1 MKPTSA
7 AQQVVS
13 ETPAAELDLLEEDD
27 EFEEF
32 PQEEWEEGQDA
43 LVDEQLWEDNWEDD
57 DADELFLNHL
67 RAEITKNTKGKDLV
81 FYTFFLTVFILHS
94 VCSIKKL
101 LDLLCFFS
109 EIKII

>member
-1 MKPTSA
+1 MKPTASPL
-7 AQQVVS
+7 VS

-57 DADELFLNHL
+57 DADEQFLAHL
-67 RAEITKNTKGKDLV
+67 RSEIAKSASKGKHIV
-81 FYTFFLTVFILHS
+81 
-94 VCSIKKL
+94 
-101 LDLLCFFS
+101 
-109 EIKII
+109 